1 MQPRAFVIMPF
12 GRKPGGMAGQ
22 REIDFDSV
30 YRGLLEPALRAAGC
44 DVVRA
49 DQDAAA
55 GDIRTEM
62 FFELVT
68 ADLVVADVTIDD
80 SNVFYELGVRDG
92 VCPRGIFLVKADK
105 SSSHPFDIATDRNF
119 DYDLDVIAPSAH
131 GTEGGQDLQ
140 AKCKTQCES
149 L

>member
-12 GRKPGGMAGQ
+12 GLKPSGGASGPDINF
-22 REIDFDSV
+22 EAV
-30 YRGLLEPALRAAGC
+30 YDGLLEPALRAAGC

-49 DQDAAA
+49 DKDVAA

-68 ADLVVADVTIDD
+68 ADLVVADITIDN

-92 VCPRGIFLVKADK
+92 VCPRGIF
-105 SSSHPFDIATDRNF
+105 
-119 DYDLDVIAPSAH
+119 
-131 GTEGGQDLQ
+131 
-140 AKCKTQCES
+140 
-149 L
+149 